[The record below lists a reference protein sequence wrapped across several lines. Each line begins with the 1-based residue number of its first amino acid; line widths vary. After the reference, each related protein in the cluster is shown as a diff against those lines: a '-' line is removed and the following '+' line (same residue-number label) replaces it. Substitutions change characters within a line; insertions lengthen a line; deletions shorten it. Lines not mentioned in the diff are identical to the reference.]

1 MALHD
6 VEVALMD
13 YLTNLAY
20 TVTSTPADLTDR
32 LPVIRVARIGG
43 GEDRANDFPRLS
55 VQCFAAETYEQPR
68 AAQDLAAAVW
78 EQMRKLPAVS
88 AGVRLDAA
96 SKDSGPVTIPWP
108 TAGVAVKELIYTITI
123 RH

>member
-6 VEVALMD
+6 MEVALMD
-13 YLTNLAY
+13 YLQNLAY
-20 TVTSTPADLTDR
+20 TVTSTPSDLKDR

-43 GEDRANDFPRLS
+43 GADRAHDQPRISL
-55 VQCFAAETYEQPR
+55 QCFALENTSAPR

-78 EQMRKLPAVS
+78 EQMYKLPVVS
-88 AGVRLDAA
+88 AGVRLDSA
-96 SKDSGPVTIPWP
+96 SKESGPVTIPWP
-108 TAGVAVKELIYTITI
+108 TAGIGVKELIYTVTV